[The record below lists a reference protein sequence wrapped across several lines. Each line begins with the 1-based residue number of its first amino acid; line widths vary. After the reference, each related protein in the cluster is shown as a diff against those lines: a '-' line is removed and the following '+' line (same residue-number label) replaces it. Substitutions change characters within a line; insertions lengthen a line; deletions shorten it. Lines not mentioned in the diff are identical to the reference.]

1 MQPLEIESAVFCDG
15 AHYTIISRE
24 NSSILTCPVA
34 SGAGGYT
41 LNRVEV
47 RDIDREAGRLTGHA
61 ACIAVDVPTWCR
73 IAGDPLDAVADALAD
88 LLDETPSRFELE
100 QLAAASPLL
109 KANTPG
115 IPVFP
120 GGIAPAANSYT
131 LAGCCRA
138 ALVRGLSSPE
148 LYATALMAAET
159 AISPARQFGTS
170 EGLFSSTIGLGGT
183 DTAEIGVN
191 CVDAR
196 SDGGVLIEGAAYPI
210 ADGGRERAFFGFV
223 DTAED
228 SRDYM
233 RECPDGADG
242 VKRLADAALAA
253 SCATLSPNTADPCL
267 VARLAAESR
276 ERSRSLTDPCTQ
288 ARGAKRAAG
297 SSKQDGT
304 ADGRRPAL

>member
-1 MQPLEIESAVFCDG
+1 MQPLEIDSAVFCDG

-24 NSSILTCPVA
+24 NSSILTCPVT
-34 SGAGGYT
+34 SGAGGYA
-41 LNRVEV
+41 LNRVEG
-47 RDIDREAGRLTGHA
+47 RDIDREIGGLTGHA

-88 LLDETPSRFELE
+88 LLDETPTRFELE

-159 AISPARQFGTS
+159 AISTARRFGGEVPEAIGTS
-170 EGLFSSTIGLGGT
+170 EGLFSATIGIGGT
-183 DTAEIGVN
+183 DTAEIGVI
-191 CVDAR
+191 CADALE
-196 SDGGVLIEGAAYPI
+196 DGNLLIEGAAYPI
-210 ADGGRERAFFGFV
+210 ADGGDERAGRGRRARAGALGRRFPFGN
-223 DTAED
+223 TRSHGRA
-228 SRDYM
+228 
-233 RECPDGADG
+233 P
-242 VKRLADAALAA
+242 
-253 SCATLSPNTADPCL
+253 TLSSGQYPL
-267 VARLAAESR
+267 SRRFSAAAPLKELR
-276 ERSRSLTDPCTQ
+276 H
-288 ARGAKRAAG
+288 GAH
-297 SSKQDGT
+297 
-304 ADGRRPAL
+304 RPRI

>member
-1 MQPLEIESAVFCDG
+1 MPHRRRPAQ
-15 AHYTIISRE
+15 
-24 NSSILTCPVA
+24 
-34 SGAGGYT
+34 
-41 LNRVEV
+41 
-47 RDIDREAGRLTGHA
+47 
-61 ACIAVDVPTWCR
+61 R
-73 IAGDPLDAVADALAD
+73 IADALAD

-159 AISPARQFGTS
+159 AISTARQFGVKVPEAIGTS
-170 EGLFSSTIGLGGT
+170 EGLFSATISLGGT

-233 RECPDGADG
+233 REVPDGADG

>member
-1 MQPLEIESAVFCDG
+1 MQPLEIDSAVFCDG

-73 IAGDPLDAVADALAD
+73 IAGD

-159 AISPARQFGTS
+159 AISTARQFGVKVPEAIGTS
-170 EGLFSSTIGLGGT
+170 EGLFSATIGLGGT

-233 RECPDGADG
+233 REVPDGADG

>member
-1 MQPLEIESAVFCDG
+1 MQPLEIDSAVFCDG

-73 IAGDPLDAVADALAD
+73 IAGDPLDAVADA
-88 LLDETPSRFELE
+88 
-100 QLAAASPLL
+100 
-109 KANTPG
+109 
-115 IPVFP
+115 
-120 GGIAPAANSYT
+120 
-131 LAGCCRA
+131 
-138 ALVRGLSSPE
+138 
-148 LYATALMAAET
+148 
-159 AISPARQFGTS
+159 
-170 EGLFSSTIGLGGT
+170 
-183 DTAEIGVN
+183 
-191 CVDAR
+191 
-196 SDGGVLIEGAAYPI
+196 
-210 ADGGRERAFFGFV
+210 
-223 DTAED
+223 
-228 SRDYM
+228 
-233 RECPDGADG
+233 
-242 VKRLADAALAA
+242 ALAA

>member
-1 MQPLEIESAVFCDG
+1 MQPLEIDSAVFCDG

-34 SGAGGYT
+34 NGAGGYT
-41 LNRVEV
+41 LNRAEGGG
-47 RDIDREAGRLTGHA
+47 IDR
-61 ACIAVDVPTWCR
+61 
-73 IAGDPLDAVADALAD
+73 
-88 LLDETPSRFELE
+88 
-100 QLAAASPLL
+100 
-109 KANTPG
+109 
-115 IPVFP
+115 
-120 GGIAPAANSYT
+120 
-131 LAGCCRA
+131 
-138 ALVRGLSSPE
+138 
-148 LYATALMAAET
+148 
-159 AISPARQFGTS
+159 
-170 EGLFSSTIGLGGT
+170 
-183 DTAEIGVN
+183 EIGVN

-196 SDGGVLIEGAAYPI
+196 SDGGILIEGAAYPI

-233 RECPDGADG
+233 REVPDGADG

-276 ERSRSLTDPCTQ
+276 ERSRSLTDPCAQ

-297 SSKQDGT
+297 SRTKGG
-304 ADGRRPAL
+304 AAGHGPAL

>member
-1 MQPLEIESAVFCDG
+1 MQPLEIDSAVFCDG

-120 GGIAPAANSYT
+120 RGIAPAANSYT

-159 AISPARQFGTS
+159 AISTARQFGVKVP
-170 EGLFSSTIGLGGT
+170 EAIGLGGT

-233 RECPDGADG
+233 REVPDGADG

-304 ADGRRPAL
+304 ADGRRLAL

>member
-1 MQPLEIESAVFCDG
+1 MQPLEIDSAVFCDG

-24 NSSILTCPVA
+24 NSSILTCPVT

-41 LNRVEV
+41 LNRVGGSE
-47 RDIDREAGRLTGHA
+47 IDREIDRLTGHA

-73 IAGDPLDAVADALAD
+73 IAGDPLDAVADAL
-88 LLDETPSRFELE
+88 
-100 QLAAASPLL
+100 
-109 KANTPG
+109 
-115 IPVFP
+115 
-120 GGIAPAANSYT
+120 
-131 LAGCCRA
+131 
-138 ALVRGLSSPE
+138 VRGLSSPE

-159 AISPARQFGTS
+159 AISTARRFGGEVPEAIGTS
-170 EGLFSSTIGLGGT
+170 EGLFSATIGIGGT

-191 CVDAR
+191 CVDSR

-210 ADGGRERAFFGFV
+210 ADGGEERAFFGFE

-233 RECPDGADG
+233 REVPDGADG
-242 VKRLADAALAA
+242 FKRLADAALAA

-276 ERSRSLTDPCTQ
+276 ERSRSLTDPGTQ

-297 SSKQDGT
+297 SSAQDG
-304 ADGRRPAL
+304 AAGRGPAL

>member
-1 MQPLEIESAVFCDG
+1 M
-15 AHYTIISRE
+15 
-24 NSSILTCPVA
+24 
-34 SGAGGYT
+34 
-41 LNRVEV
+41 
-47 RDIDREAGRLTGHA
+47 
-61 ACIAVDVPTWCR
+61 
-73 IAGDPLDAVADALAD
+73 
-88 LLDETPSRFELE
+88 
-100 QLAAASPLL
+100 ASPPLT
-109 KANTPG
+109 ANTPG

-131 LAGCCRA
+131 LARCCRA

-159 AISPARQFGTS
+159 AISTARRFGGEVPEAIGTS
-170 EGLFSSTIGLGGT
+170 EGLFSATIGIGGT
-183 DTAEIGVN
+183 DTAEIGVI
-191 CVDAR
+191 CADALE
-196 SDGGVLIEGAAYPI
+196 DGNLLIEGAAYPI
-210 ADGGRERAFFGFV
+210 ADGGDERAFFGFE
-223 DTAED
+223 DTTED
-228 SRDYM
+228 PKSHM
-233 RECPDGADG
+233 REVPDGADG
-242 VKRLADAALAA
+242 FKRLADAALAA

>member
-1 MQPLEIESAVFCDG
+1 MQQPEIDSAVFCDG

-24 NSSILTCPVA
+24 NSSILTCPVT

-41 LNRVEV
+41 LNRVGGSE
-47 RDIDREAGRLTGHA
+47 IDREIGGLTGHA

-88 LLDETPSRFELE
+88 LLDETPTRFELE
-100 QLAAASPLL
+100 QLAAASPSLT
-109 KANTPG
+109 ANTPG

-159 AISPARQFGTS
+159 AISTARRFGGKVPEAIGTS
-170 EGLFSSTIGLGGT
+170 EGLFSATIGIGGK
-183 DTAEIGVN
+183 
-191 CVDAR
+191 
-196 SDGGVLIEGAAYPI
+196 
-210 ADGGRERAFFGFV
+210 ERAFFGFV

-233 RECPDGADG
+233 REVPDGADG
-242 VKRLADAALAA
+242 FKRLADAALAA

-276 ERSRSLTDPCTQ
+276 ERSRSLTDPGTQ

-297 SSKQDGT
+297 SSARDG
-304 ADGRRPAL
+304 AAGRGPAL

>member
-1 MQPLEIESAVFCDG
+1 M
-15 AHYTIISRE
+15 
-24 NSSILTCPVA
+24 
-34 SGAGGYT
+34 
-41 LNRVEV
+41 
-47 RDIDREAGRLTGHA
+47 
-61 ACIAVDVPTWCR
+61 
-73 IAGDPLDAVADALAD
+73 
-88 LLDETPSRFELE
+88 
-100 QLAAASPLL
+100 
-109 KANTPG
+109 
-115 IPVFP
+115 
-120 GGIAPAANSYT
+120 
-131 LAGCCRA
+131 
-138 ALVRGLSSPE
+138 SPE

-159 AISPARQFGTS
+159 AISTARQFGVKVPEAIGTS
-170 EGLFSSTIGLGGT
+170 EGLFSVTIGLGGT

-233 RECPDGADG
+233 REVPDGADG

>member
-1 MQPLEIESAVFCDG
+1 MQPLEIDSAVFCDG

-24 NSSILTCPVA
+24 NSSILTCPVT
-34 SGAGGYT
+34 SGAGGYA
-41 LNRVEV
+41 LNRVEG
-47 RDIDREAGRLTGHA
+47 RDIDREIGGLTGHA
-61 ACIAVDVPTWCR
+61 AC

-88 LLDETPSRFELE
+88 LLDETPTSFELE

-159 AISPARQFGTS
+159 AISTARRFGGEVPEAIGTS
-170 EGLFSSTIGLGGT
+170 EGLFSATIGIGGT
-183 DTAEIGVN
+183 DTAEIGVI
-191 CVDAR
+191 CADALE
-196 SDGGVLIEGAAYPI
+196 DGNLLIEGAAYPI
-210 ADGGRERAFFGFV
+210 ADGGDERAFFGFE
-223 DTAED
+223 DTTED
-228 SRDYM
+228 PKSHM
-233 RECPDGADG
+233 REVPDGADG
-242 VKRLADAALAA
+242 FKRLADAALAA

-276 ERSRSLTDPCTQ
+276 ERSRSLTDPGTQ

-297 SSKQDGT
+297 SSAQDG
-304 ADGRRPAL
+304 AAGRGPAL

>member
-1 MQPLEIESAVFCDG
+1 MQPLEIDSAVFCDG

-24 NSSILTCPVA
+24 NSSILTCPVT
-34 SGAGGYT
+34 SGAGGYA
-41 LNRVEV
+41 LNRVEG
-47 RDIDREAGRLTGHA
+47 RDIDREIGGLTGHA

-88 LLDETPSRFELE
+88 LLDEMPTCFELE

-159 AISPARQFGTS
+159 AISTARRFGGEVPEAIGTS
-170 EGLFSSTIGLGGT
+170 EGLFSATIGIGGT
-183 DTAEIGVN
+183 DTAEIGVI
-191 CVDAR
+191 CADALE
-196 SDGGVLIEGAAYPI
+196 DGNLLIEGAAYPI
-210 ADGGRERAFFGFV
+210 ADGGDERAGRGRRARAGALGRRFPFGN
-223 DTAED
+223 TRSHGRA
-228 SRDYM
+228 
-233 RECPDGADG
+233 P
-242 VKRLADAALAA
+242 
-253 SCATLSPNTADPCL
+253 TLSSGQYPL
-267 VARLAAESR
+267 SRRFSAAAPLKELR
-276 ERSRSLTDPCTQ
+276 H
-288 ARGAKRAAG
+288 GAH
-297 SSKQDGT
+297 
-304 ADGRRPAL
+304 RPRI